1 MHKSSIYVIKQ
12 YTTTSNHQSRRSRR
26 RLSVAPASTPKPTAA
41 ACALQPSFGRS
52 EKVGK
57 GKLLGGGEGVNTTEP
72 ENSSISA
79 ETSHILLTDE
89 EKTLETT
96 FFGRSFGSGPIVSLI
111 DDSVVLLIA
120 RSTSSRFEFF
130 F

>member
-12 YTTTSNHQSRRSRR
+12 YTTRSNHQSRRSRR

-41 ACALQPSFGRS
+41 ACALQPSFGRR

-72 ENSSISA
+72 ENSSTSA
-79 ETSHILLTDE
+79 ETSHNLLTDE

-96 FFGRSFGSGPIVSLI
+96 FFGRSFGSGPIISLT
-111 DDSVVLLIA
+111 DDSVVLIA